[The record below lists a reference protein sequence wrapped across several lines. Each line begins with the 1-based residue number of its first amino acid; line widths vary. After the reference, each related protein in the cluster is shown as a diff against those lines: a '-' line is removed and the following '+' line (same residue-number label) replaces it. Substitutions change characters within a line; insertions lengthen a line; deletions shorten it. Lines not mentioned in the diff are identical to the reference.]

1 MILNITNLPIL
12 QNEDLLKKGKE
23 FSRNRIASTDLILS
37 QTWKTQSGALNFAK
51 KYKEMCE
58 RNGSSLFKISYS
70 AVEVLIANEKRFIL
84 RTERFKVGDS
94 IVSVSPHGIWSAS
107 LVNENGKNVGYN
119 SSTSFKEKQDAIDF
133 ALSYS
138 LADYREK
145 MEHKKAEKE
154 RSIIVA
160 REKENEALNNTQD
173 ERDLLDGMTISEHV
187 DARISK
193 SRKSASEAVKKALR
207 NASFD
212 AEDEAVAA
220 LSKNNVA
227 LISGRVK
234 SLFPDLFNAVNAAIN
249 NTI

>member
-1 MILNITNLPIL
+1 M
-12 QNEDLLKKGKE
+12 
-23 FSRNRIASTDLILS
+23 
-37 QTWKTQSGALNFAK
+37 
-51 KYKEMCE
+51 
-58 RNGSSLFKISYS
+58 
-70 AVEVLIANEKRFIL
+70 
-84 RTERFKVGDS
+84 
-94 IVSVSPHGIWSAS
+94 
-107 LVNENGKNVGYN
+107 
-119 SSTSFKEKQDAIDF
+119 
-133 ALSYS
+133 
-138 LADYREK
+138 
-145 MEHKKAEKE
+145 
-154 RSIIVA
+154 
-160 REKENEALNNTQD
+160 NNTQD

-212 AEDEAVAA
+212 AEDEAVVA